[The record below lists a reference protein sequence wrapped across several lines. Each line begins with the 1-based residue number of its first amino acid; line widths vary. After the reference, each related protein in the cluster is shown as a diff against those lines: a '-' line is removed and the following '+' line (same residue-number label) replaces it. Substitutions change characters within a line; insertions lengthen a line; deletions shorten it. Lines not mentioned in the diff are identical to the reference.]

1 MEPPLFILHSERI
14 IQMFTKE
21 IKYEDFNGIERHETL
36 HFNVTKAELIE
47 FTSTNGNLVEDLES
61 IIKSQDPTAMM
72 STMVKII
79 MMGYGIKSED
89 GRRFVKSDKIRE
101 EFKQTNAYS
110 ELVMELYEDPNRG
123 ADIIKN
129 MFPPIDEEL
138 RSKVQTE
145 VEQKLGL
152 DSGALNA

>member
-21 IKYEDFNGIERHETL
+21 IKYEDFNGVERHETL

-47 FTSTNGNLVEDLES
+47 LTSMNSNLVEVLES

-72 STMVKII
+72 STMIKII
-79 MMGYGIKSED
+79 MMGYGVKSED

-152 DSGALNA
+152 DNGALNA